1 MVEVLRGLAFFQH
14 GFGRQVAVLS
24 VRPGPEPAFVVVQER
39 PHAGEHDHGDS
50 SGGEAVSVRGEDG
63 GVGGGVR
70 AEGREVG
77 GREAVRR
84 RVAGADGGV
93 LGVDGGDPV
102 RLDLVTAVV
111 TPSPGRLRGL

>member
-1 MVEVLRGLAFFQH
+1 MRRKGGEREGGRGGGA
-14 GFGRQVAVLS
+14 GTDPTGA
-24 VRPGPEPAFVVVQER
+24 PP
-39 PHAGEHDHGDS
+39 GEHDHGDS